1 VTDHQANQASAS
13 KNEASP
19 NVNCLDGKR
28 CPKCGS
34 YCPFEVVVSMR
45 VLLYDNG
52 SDDAENGSIEYDDN
66 ALAICHACRY
76 EETFGKFNVR

>member
-1 VTDHQANQASAS
+1 MTDHQANQASAS

-52 SDDAENGSIEYDDN
+52 SDDAENGSIEYDDS
-66 ALAICHACRY
+66 ALAMCHACRC
-76 EETFGKFNVR
+76 EEKFGEFNIR

>member
-1 VTDHQANQASAS
+1 MNHEASQSNAS
-13 KNEASP
+13 KNEISP

-34 YCPFEVVVSMR
+34 YGPFEVVVSMR

-52 SDDAENGSIEYDDN
+52 SDDAEDGSIEYDDS
-66 ALAICHACRY
+66 ALAACYACRY
-76 EETFGKFNVR
+76 EGRFGTFGVR